1 MKKFVFIITLLSVTL
16 KLFAQDCSQY
26 MFMKKNRVIES
37 TSYNKKG
44 DVLRKV
50 VSTVT
55 NITTT
60 NGVTTASVSAEYFDK
75 SGKSDGKKSIAYK
88 CDGSKF
94 MMDIGGG
101 GTGKAGASDKLSVS
115 SLEYPTDMK
124 VGDHLSGATSEMENK
139 IGGTITTATS
149 QITDRTVVGKENIT
163 TPAGTWSCL
172 KITYKTTV
180 TLKGYKMA
188 PQTIESAEWY
198 APNFGIIK
206 FQIMDGLT
214 TEITGLK

>member
-1 MKKFVFIITLLSVTL
+1 MKKFVFIITLLLVTS

-44 DVLRKV
+44 YVLRKV

-55 NITTT
+55 NIATT
-60 NGVTTASVSAEYFDK
+60 NGVTTATVSAEYFNK
-75 SGKSDGKKSIAYK
+75 NGKSDGKKNISYK
-88 CDGSKF
+88 CDGGKF
-94 MMDIGGG
+94 IMDIGSGS
-101 GTGKAGASDKLSVS
+101 AGQAGVNDKLSVS
-115 SLEYPTDMK
+115 SLEYPTGMK

-139 IGGTITTATS
+139 IGGTTTVATS
-149 QITDRTVVGKENIT
+149 QITDRTVVSKENVT
-163 TPAGTWSCL
+163 TPAGTWNCL

-214 TEITGLK
+214 TEITGLR

>member
-1 MKKFVFIITLLSVTL
+1 MKKIVFIIALLSVTS

-26 MFMKKNRVIES
+26 MFMKKDRVIES

-60 NGVTTASVSAEYFDK
+60 SGVTTATVSAEYFDK
-75 SGKSDGKKSIAYK
+75 SGKSDGKKSISYK
-88 CDGSKF
+88 CDGGKF
-94 MMDIGGG
+94 MMDIGAGSA
-101 GTGKAGASDKLSVS
+101 GKANASDKLSVS
-115 SLEYPTDMK
+115 SLEYPTGMK
-124 VGDHLSGATSEMENK
+124 VGDHLRGATSEMENK
-139 IGGTITTATS
+139 IGGTTTIATS
-149 QITDRTVVGKENIT
+149 QITDRMVVAKENVT
-163 TPAGTWSCL
+163 TPAGTWNCL

-188 PQTIESAEWY
+188 PQSIESAEWY

-214 TEITGLK
+214 TEITGLR